1 MAVLTL
7 AGLALNALAVLAIY
21 MGWRQARSAW
31 VWLSLT
37 LLIGSIA
44 VFSAGTVGWEYGLT
58 YALFIPGLLVWLA
71 IAKEHSNKPGK
82 PAAVAPRPLSFAPTT
97 VFSHIGLAFTV
108 LVLQLIFSVLI
119 TLSISRMLPVE
130 YTGQLA
136 LTVILT
142 PVVWGMLSYHLLGR
156 PNRLKSVVQQ
166 AAIAA
171 CGGALLVVS

>member
-82 PAAVAPRPLSFAPTT
+82 PAAVAPDRFPLHPQQCF
-97 VFSHIGLAFTV
+97 
-108 LVLQLIFSVLI
+108 LI
-119 TLSISRMLPVE
+119 
-130 YTGQLA
+130 
-136 LTVILT
+136 
-142 PVVWGMLSYHLLGR
+142 
-156 PNRLKSVVQQ
+156 
-166 AAIAA
+166 
-171 CGGALLVVS
+171 